1 MRARCSLVIL
11 SFCLTIQSIVLAGRA
26 VCWLVVVVKLAVV
39 VVAGKDIMVERSGLI
54 WVEGEGRSARI
65 LRLVDDVNL
74 WVTRPDV
81 SSVCHA

>member
-1 MRARCSLVIL
+1 
-11 SFCLTIQSIVLAGRA
+11 
-26 VCWLVVVVKLAVV
+26 VVKLAVV

-81 SSVCHA
+81 SSVCHV